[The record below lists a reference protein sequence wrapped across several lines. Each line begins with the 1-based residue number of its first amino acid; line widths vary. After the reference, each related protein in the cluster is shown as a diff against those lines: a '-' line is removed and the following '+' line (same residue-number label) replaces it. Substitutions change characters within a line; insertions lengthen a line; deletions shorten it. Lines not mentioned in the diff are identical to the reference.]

1 MLLTMST
8 ATEAQSCDAAYPLGW
23 WINQLPGD
31 EDEGEDE
38 ASGSP
43 FYVEIHINRVTE
55 LDNEIG
61 VVCCGTIGVV
71 GENDKDIIGGPLLYA
86 GKGLNSDGTSNG
98 VYNFDIIGKGT
109 KNERIG
115 LRQRDDKLEFVSYT
129 GPEANSP
136 FMKEKMFMGPA
147 SGSWLPVGYGWDD
160 EKGLLE
166 CLRDALN
173 DYDKDRTAHRT
184 RGFGNVRQYIAAHA
198 NLNPA
203 LPKYAKPKGAGA
215 INIRDKASTTAEKVA
230 ELKPGETLLV
240 IDEYDGWCQ
249 VKLGEDK
256 TGWVSLSVVT
266 LTNTKGRTPAATTSF
281 ILGNGKLGPL
291 SIGQTVE
298 SIPKSVP
305 GLYDSFKYT
314 KEEVEGNDMED
325 GYIAETCSFYKG
337 GKNIF
342 NAGASNKVLSSFVL
356 LKGSEFI
363 KTSEGVQVGYNARQ
377 LFQKQRMQWSTY
389 YVGDVFATSG
399 HFTYYVPD
407 DYILGADIPDKVSH
421 FKVNAVVTRITYSE
435 EQ

>member
-1 MLLTMST
+1 MKRFILRSVQVLCLLLIAVKAGAQSSSASYPAGCWWAADDKDQFLLTMHIWRST
-8 ATEAQSCDAAYPLGW
+8 DEQNSCGDLTITDKDTDKELYSGTITYQYRELVNDVPTGVYYFNVVSDKGKQSRIAIRPWKQGREE
-23 WINQLPGD
+23 IVVKS
-31 EDEGEDE
+31 EGE
-38 ASGSP
+38 
-43 FYVEIHINRVTE
+43 
-55 LDNEIG
+55 L
-61 VVCCGTIGVV
+61 
-71 GENDKDIIGGPLLYA
+71 KDHPLLKQKFY
-86 GKGLNSDGTSNG
+86 GIFLEVDEQPTMFLNTESELLA
-98 VYNFDIIGKGT
+98 Y
-109 KNERIG
+109 
-115 LRQRDDKLEFVSYT
+115 LRESI
-129 GPEANSP
+129 ANR
-136 FMKEKMFMGPA
+136 EE
-147 SGSWLPVGYGWDD
+147 VGGAWGINPMLYV
-160 EKGLLE
+160 
-166 CLRDALN
+166 N
-173 DYDKDRTAHRT
+173 
-184 RGFGNVRQYIAAHA
+184 AHA
-198 NLNPA
+198 RLNHE
-203 LPKYAKPKGAGA
+203 LPIYAKPKGAGA
-215 INIRDKASTTAEKVA
+215 VNIRDKASTTAAKVA

-240 IDEYDGWCQ
+240 VDEFEGWCQ
-249 VKLGEDK
+249 VKLGENK

-363 KTSEGVQVGYNARQ
+363 KTNEGIQVGYNARQ
-377 LFQKQRMQWSTY
+377 LFQKKHMQWSTY
-389 YVGDVFATSG
+389 FEGEVFATSG

-407 DYILGADIPDKVSH
+407 DGILGVDIPDKVSH